1 MSKGRNMQER
11 GTLTG
16 TPALC
21 HTCLDKRLII
31 PLLPTSF
38 VPCTIRNTLL
48 EFFAALKEEN
58 VRALN
63 FTASVSEYIYVFYD
77 IKKY

>member
-1 MSKGRNMQER
+1 
-11 GTLTG
+11 
-16 TPALC
+16 
-21 HTCLDKRLII
+21 
-31 PLLPTSF
+31 
-38 VPCTIRNTLL
+38 
-48 EFFAALKEEN
+48 LKEEN